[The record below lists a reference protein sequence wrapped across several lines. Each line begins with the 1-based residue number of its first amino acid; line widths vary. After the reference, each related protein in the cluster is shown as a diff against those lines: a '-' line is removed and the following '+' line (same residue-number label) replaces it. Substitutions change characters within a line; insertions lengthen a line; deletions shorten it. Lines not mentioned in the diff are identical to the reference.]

1 MPFKHEKFVAKV
13 GDENREHLEADE
25 RIEEAVPGETSS
37 LSTTPIFVF
46 VDLVR
51 RLRGRVGS
59 RLLILTDRNLYV
71 AATGMTRPWKV
82 KEVKARYPRSAAGAH
97 LREYAKG
104 GVVEV
109 DGERIHFQFP
119 IAKHVRALVKAA
131 GGGGAESAG

>member
-13 GDENREHLEADE
+13 KDENPEHLEDDE
-25 RIEEAVPGETSS
+25 QVEEAVPGDTGSS
-37 LSTTPIFVF
+37 STTPLLVF

-51 RLRGRVGS
+51 RFRGRVGS

-71 AATGMTRPWKV
+71 AITGMTRPWRI

-119 IAKHVRALVKAA
+119 IAKHVRALVNAA
-131 GGGGAESAG
+131 GGGGAKPAE